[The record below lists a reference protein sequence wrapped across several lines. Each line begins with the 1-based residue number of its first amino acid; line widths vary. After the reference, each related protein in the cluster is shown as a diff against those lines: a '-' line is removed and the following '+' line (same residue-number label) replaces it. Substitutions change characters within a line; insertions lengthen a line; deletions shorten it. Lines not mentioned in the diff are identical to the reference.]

1 MKSVRR
7 TLLALLAIAV
17 LVAAAGALYVRHW
30 LAQPLAIGSEPAIVD
45 VQPGQTL
52 TAVSRQLAARGLL
65 THPRL
70 LALYGRFIGADSRLH
85 AGEFSIK
92 PGTSPRGLLQA
103 LVSGAV
109 VQHSVTVVE
118 GWTFRELRQALAAE
132 PTLAHTTRD
141 MQDDAV
147 MRALGEDGK
156 PPEGLFFPDTYLFG
170 KGTRDIDL
178 LRQSRARMRKELAA
192 AWETR
197 HEDLPLADEYEALVL
212 ASIIERE
219 TGRPDERAR
228 IAGVFVERLRRGMRL
243 QTDPTVIY
251 GLGEKFDGNLRRSDL
266 ERDGPYNTYTR
277 AGLPPTP
284 IALPGAAS
292 LRAAVQPEE
301 HGELY
306 FVATGAGDGRHA
318 FSRTLVEHEAAVRQ
332 YLVRYRKQNS
342 KGR

>member
-1 MKSVRR
+1 MRR

-17 LVAAAGALYVRHW
+17 LAAAAGALYVRHW
-30 LAQPLAIGSEPAIVD
+30 LAQPLAIGSGPVIIEVE
-45 VQPGQTL
+45 PGQSL

-65 THPRL
+65 RHPRL
-70 LALYGRFIGADSRLH
+70 LALYGRFIGADSRMH

-92 PGTSPRGLLQA
+92 PGTSPRGLLQV

-118 GWTFRELRQALAAE
+118 GWTFRDLRKALAAQ
-132 PTLAHTTRD
+132 PTLEHTTRG
-141 MQDDAV
+141 MRDDAV

-156 PPEGLFFPDTYLFG
+156 PAEGLFFPDTYLFG
-170 KGTRDIDL
+170 KGTRDLDL
-178 LRQSRARMRKELAA
+178 LRQSRDRMRRELAA

-197 HEDLPLADEYEALVL
+197 HENLPLKDEYEALVL

-219 TGRPDERAR
+219 TGHPDERAR

-292 LRAAVQPEE
+292 LRAAVQPDER
-301 HGELY
+301 GELF
-306 FVATGAGDGRHA
+306 FVATGEGDGRHA
-318 FSRTLVEHEAAVRQ
+318 FSKSLAEHEAAVRR
-332 YLVRYRKQNS
+332 YLVRYRQNHG

>member
-7 TLLALLAIAV
+7 TLFALLAIAV
-17 LVAAAGALYVRHW
+17 LVVAGGALYVRHW
-30 LAQPLAIGSEPAIVD
+30 LAQPLAIGPEPAIVE
-45 VQPGQTL
+45 VQPGQSL
-52 TAVSRQLAARGLL
+52 TAVARDLAARGLL

-70 LALYGRFIGADSRLH
+70 LALYGRAIGADSQLH

-92 PGTSPRGLLQA
+92 PGTSPKGLLRA
-103 LVSGAV
+103 FVSGAV

-118 GWTFRELRQALAAE
+118 GWSFRELRKALAAE
-132 PTLAHTTRD
+132 PTLAHTTRG
-141 MQDDAV
+141 MTDAEV
-147 MRALGEDGK
+147 MRTLGEGGRH
-156 PPEGLFFPDTYLFG
+156 PEGLFFPDTYLFG
-170 KGTRDIDL
+170 KGTSDSDL
-178 LRQSRARMRKELAA
+178 LRQSRDRMRKELAA
-192 AWETR
+192 AWATR
-197 HEDLPLADEYEALVL
+197 HENLPLRNDYEALIL

-219 TGRPDERAR
+219 TGHPDERAR

-243 QTDPTVIY
+243 QTDPTIIY
-251 GLGEKFDGNLRRSDL
+251 GLGATFDGNLRRTDL

-292 LRAAVQPEE
+292 LRAAVQPDER
-301 HGELY
+301 GELY

-318 FSRTLVEHEAAVRQ
+318 FSKTLAEHEAAVRQ
-332 YLVRYRKQNS
+332 YLVRYRQQHS